1 MMTRMKEGLLRAGVK
16 PEKKTAFPVSEGY
29 ALTKLPV
36 YRLQSRMDVARY
48 DVDAP
53 CLRETLDVSS
63 VAIPLKMHIG
73 APSEPVVAVGSRVKK
88 GDLIARI
95 PEGKMGAN
103 IHASIDGTV
112 MTVDAQQI
120 TILR

>member
-1 MMTRMKEGLLRAGVK
+1 MMTRMKESLSRAGVK
-16 PEKKTAFPVSEGY
+16 PEKKTAYPVSDGY

-53 CLRETLDVSS
+53 CLRGTLDVSS

-73 APSEPVVAVGSRVKK
+73 SPAEAVVSVGSRVKK
-88 GDLIARI
+88 GDLIAKI

-112 MTVDAQQI
+112 ASI
-120 TILR
+120 ENGAICIKR